1 VNRFLS
7 ITRYIIYIPVAGAWL
22 SSLIAMGLGAYEV
35 IFSIISIFLTPGEKT
50 VKLTV
55 LNLVEAVDLFLLGT
69 AFYLIALG
77 LYELFINANAPLPD
91 WLVIH
96 DLDDLKSKLLSV
108 IIVVLA
114 VQFLA
119 QVLGW
124 TGGWEILGFGT
135 AIALVTLALAFFI
148 AQKSKKSKENGLH

>member
-1 VNRFLS
+1 VNRLLS
-7 ITRYIIYIPVAGAWL
+7 ITRYIIYIPVAGAWF

-35 IFSIISIFLTPGEKT
+35 ILTFLSLFLGPGEKT

-77 LYELFINANAPLPD
+77 LYELFIDENAPLPD
-91 WLVIH
+91 WLIIH

-124 TGGWEILGFGT
+124 NGGWEILGYGT
-135 AIALVTLALAFFI
+135 AVALVTLALAFFI
-148 AQKSKKSKENGLH
+148 GQKNKKGNSAL